1 MKISNRFKFRRAL
14 ALVWLL
20 ALPAVGIAQH
30 PIFETVNN
38 AVAAAGHDNIQL
50 MAVEWI
56 TAGDE
61 AGQTVFFNN
70 RGNKQLDRDWVPG
83 DPRNDIGFGLGTS
96 LPWGIDGVEVTPD
109 VDPAA
114 DILAIMAGMQT
125 WQDETCSYIP
135 LVDLG
140 ISDFDYGFVQWLVS
154 SEEQDFGG
162 SDFFFPFLT
171 HAGFLDGAFFDEIA
185 CESDPD
191 DPGCG
196 ANILGVTFTFIWIDG
211 PDGPPTDVDNN
222 NKLDTAFSEIYY
234 NDDIGW
240 GDGTNGT
247 TDIETIALHEA
258 GHGLS
263 QAHFGKL
270 HRTDR
275 NGKFHFSPRAVMNA
289 GYTGVQ
295 RSLAGTDSAGHCSNW
310 ASWPNN

>member
-1 MKISNRFKFRRAL
+1 MKICNRFKFRQAL
-14 ALVWLL
+14 SLVWLL

-38 AVAAAGHDNIQL
+38 AVAARGHDNIQL
-50 MAVEWI
+50 SVVEWI

-70 RGNKQLDRDWVPG
+70 RGNKQFDRDWVPG
-83 DPRNDIGFGLGTS
+83 DPRNDIGLGTA
-96 LPWGIDGVEVTPD
+96 LGWGIDGVEVTAD
-109 VDPAA
+109 VLPAE
-114 DILAIMAGMQT
+114 DLLAIGAGMQT
-125 WQDETCSYIP
+125 WQDETCSFIP

-140 ISDFDYGFVQWLVS
+140 LSDFDYGFVQWIVS
-154 SEEQDFGG
+154 MESGQDFGG
-162 SDFFFPFLT
+162 SDFFFPFLA
-171 HAGFLDGAFFDEIA
+171 HSGFLDGAFFDEIV
-185 CESDPD
+185 CESEE
-191 DPGCG
+191 PGCG
-196 ANILGVTFTFIWIDG
+196 ADILGITFTFVWIDG
-211 PDGPPTDVDNN
+211 PGGPPTDVDNN
-222 NKLDTAFSEIYY
+222 NKFDTAFSEIYY
-234 NDDIGW
+234 NDDFDW
-240 GDGTNGT
+240 GDGTDDT
-247 TDIETIALHEA
+247 IDIQTVALHEA

-295 RSLAGTDSAGHCSNW
+295 RSLAATDSAGHCSNW